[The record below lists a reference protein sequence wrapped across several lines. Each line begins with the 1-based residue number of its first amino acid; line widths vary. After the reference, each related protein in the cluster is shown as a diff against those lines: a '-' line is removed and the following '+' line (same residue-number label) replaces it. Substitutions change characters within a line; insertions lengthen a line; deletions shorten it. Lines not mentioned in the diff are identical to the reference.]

1 MSLSTLKRKAGAKY
15 SRISSSR
22 HSNNGF
28 SLNNPRRVESKAGKP
43 QYQTPMKGA
52 IYRGHGTRGQKKYTL
67 NVVKSQYINADPF
80 IRDLEKTNAGISV
93 KNNHASISTRNL
105 WMKRGY
111 PHYWVQ
117 PLTQQDYDLYL
128 RSKITQISKSEL
140 GEETKTTT
148 CNLSVMD
155 NGQVNPACKNKKSLD
170 GEPITKRVDVMD
182 QSEYIASKLMIRECL
197 PPNPAPYPPPVSRN
211 STFASIPDMTYEEYL
226 ETQGKKIADANACN
240 E

>member
-22 HSNNGF
+22 HSTNGF
-28 SLNNPRRVESKAGKP
+28 SLNNPRRVESKSGKP

-52 IYRGHGTRGQKKYTL
+52 AYRGHGSTGTKYVL
-67 NVVKSQYINADPF
+67 NVVKSQYTNSDPF
-80 IRDLEKTNAGISV
+80 VRDLEKTNSGISV
-93 KNNHASISTRNL
+93 KNNRASISSRNM

-117 PLTQQDYDLYL
+117 PLTQNDYELYL
-128 RSKITQISKSEL
+128 RSKTSQISKSEL

-155 NGQVNPACKNKKSLD
+155 NGMINPACKNKKSMD

-197 PPNPAPYPPPVSRN
+197 PPNPASYPPPVSRN
-211 STFASIPDMTYEEYL
+211 STFASIPNMTYEEYL
-226 ETQGKKIADANACN
+226 ETQEKKIADANACN